1 MKCFR
6 NGSFFFHVLILV
18 LCFSQ
23 SRTEKYVFSATG
35 VGVGVGV
42 LSINSSM
49 LSNLD
54 SSCITVQKIIITDIL
69 CRMLSS
75 RDGKVVCCMP
85 MVI

>member
-1 MKCFR
+1 VKCFR

-42 LSINSSM
+42 LSIM

-69 CRMLSS
+69 CRT
-75 RDGKVVCCMP
+75 VV
-85 MVI
+85 I